1 MCCLWAT
8 ALLAATAGPLAAATQ
23 QPARP
28 ETPTRE
34 PSPEPVPE
42 PSENPAAEPTGPDQ
56 AQADPAGP
64 GADRVLGPAEMLD
77 LFGLVRSWVDRGGAP
92 ETPDAQIPPA
102 WVVAVTIREG
112 ENTEGRI
119 IGEETLAAGNER
131 EAATAIQRAAQR
143 AIRRAVARLQGEPD
157 ALRAQ
162 RVRDGLANTRLSLEV
177 ATQRPIPAAG
187 GVGVDSIDEWIR
199 PGIEGLVVSR
209 GDDLRAHTPGQ
220 MLASAQPASAAV
232 VAMVAELADSPTVA
246 LEPFD
251 ALADRGFGL
260 SLFRVTHAAQA
271 TAGGPPLL
279 LHRGGIVARPIG
291 TQAEV
296 AAMADRL
303 ARHLMKRSWAGVERF
318 GLRGDLD
325 PVHSRFTPSV
335 APPFAQAFAAEALAR
350 YARAPGVNAETAAR
364 AMSSAETILSALA
377 VVEQSERA
385 PWGDAVSASAC
396 LSALVLLDRLT
407 VDRSD
412 ELRGLRERCLR
423 AIGGA
428 YTEAAGFDPGVPVAA
443 RGVVARGLLAAVS
456 FEPWEREAHL
466 IRADLAIRAAFR
478 DAEQGRLL
486 TLMPDLGW
494 ADMELA
500 ELLGGPPKSA
510 SALRA
515 LRERVLENQIKQ
527 GDMVEAD
534 RDLVGGFVLDAGG
547 SPLPTW
553 QGLRPTGLLASMLGD
568 PALTRG
574 TLAGGEAGGQ
584 IIRLTEALRFLRQL
598 MAEERLGHMYA
609 DPDLALGGVR
619 ASLWDQTMPL
629 TGSALGLVTLAETL
643 ESLDEVASRPPQA
656 AGGP

>member
-1 MCCLWAT
+1 M
-8 ALLAATAGPLAAATQ
+8 TAGPLAAALQ

-28 ETPTRE
+28 ETPARE
-34 PSPEPVPE
+34 ETPDPSDNPSVGPDELQPVEIQSIEPQPVDPQ
-42 PSENPAAEPTGPDQ
+42 PTG
-56 AQADPAGP
+56 AGP
-64 GADRVLGPAEMLD
+64 ALERADRFLGPAEMLD

-92 ETPDAQIPPA
+92 ETPDAEIPRA
-102 WVVAVTIREG
+102 WVVTVTIRDGGRSEG
-112 ENTEGRI
+112 QV
-119 IGEETLAAGNER
+119 IGEETIAARDER
-131 EAATAIQRAAQR
+131 GAATAIQRAAQR
-143 AIRRAVARLQGEPD
+143 AIRRAVSRLQGEPD

-162 RVRDGLANTRLSLEV
+162 RVRDGLARTRLSVEV

-187 GVGVDSIDEWIR
+187 GVGVDTIDEWIR
-199 PGIEGLVVSR
+199 PGIEGLVVRR
-209 GDDLRAHTPGQ
+209 GDDARARTPGQ
-220 MLASAQPASAAV
+220 MLASGQPASAAV
-232 VAMVAELADSPTVA
+232 VSMVAELADSPAEA

-296 AAMADRL
+296 AEMADRL
-303 ARHLMKRSWAGVERF
+303 ARHLMKRTWAGVERF

-325 PVHSRFTPSV
+325 PVYSRFTPSV

-350 YARAPGVNAETAAR
+350 YARAPGVNTETAAR

-396 LSALVLLDRLT
+396 LSALALLDRLT

-423 AIGGA
+423 AIGDA
-428 YTEAAGFDPGVPVAA
+428 FTEAAGFDPMVPAAA
-443 RGVVARGLLAAVS
+443 RGVVARGLVAAAS

-478 DAEQGRLL
+478 DTEQGQLL
-486 TLMPDLGW
+486 SLMPDLGW

-500 ELLGGPPKSA
+500 ELMGGPPKSA

-515 LRERVLENQIKQ
+515 LRERVLDNQIER
-527 GDMVEAD
+527 GDMIEAD

-553 QGLRPTGLLASMLGD
+553 QGLRPMGLLASMLGD

-574 TLAGGEAGGQ
+574 TLARGEAGGQ
-584 IIRLTEALRFLRQL
+584 IIQLTESLRFLRQL

-643 ESLDEVASRPPQA
+643 ESLSAVSTRPPAA